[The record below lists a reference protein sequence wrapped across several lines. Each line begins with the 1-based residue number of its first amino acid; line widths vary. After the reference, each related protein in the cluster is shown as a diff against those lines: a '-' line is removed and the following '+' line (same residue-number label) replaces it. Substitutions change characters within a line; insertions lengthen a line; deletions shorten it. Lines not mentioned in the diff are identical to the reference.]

1 MKILVTGGAGFIG
14 SAVVRHIIENTSDS
28 VVNVDCLTYAGNL
41 ESLAPIDSNERY
53 VFEQVNICDRM
64 ELDRVFSV
72 HQPDAVMHLAA
83 ESHVDRSITGPTA
96 FIETNIVGTYTLLEA
111 TREYWNKL
119 DDKAKQAFR
128 FHHISTDEVYG
139 DLPHPDEV
147 ADGAEPSANKQ
158 LPLFLETTPYAPSS
172 PYSASKAS
180 SDHLVRAWLRTYGL
194 PTIVTNCSNNYGPY
208 HFPEK
213 LIPLVILNAIE
224 GKELPIYGKG
234 DQIRDWLFVE
244 DHARA
249 LYKVVTEGKVGE
261 TYNIGGHNEK
271 ANIEVVKTICSLLEE
286 LVPNKPQGVAQYL
299 DLITYV
305 KDRPGHDVR
314 YAIDASKIEREL
326 GWKPQETFESGI
338 RKTVEWYLKNQEW
351 WSRVLDGSY
360 SRERL
365 GIN

>member
-1 MKILVTGGAGFIG
+1 MSKTILVTGGAGFIG
-14 SAVVRHIIENTSDS
+14 SAVVRHIIESTQDS
-28 VVNVDCLTYAGNL
+28 VVNVDKLTYAGNL
-41 ESLAPIDSNERY
+41 ESLESVENNPRY
-53 VFEQVNICDRM
+53 AFEQVDICDAKA
-64 ELDRVFSV
+64 LARVFEH

-83 ESHVDRSITGPTA
+83 ESHVDRSIDGPAA

-111 TREYWNKL
+111 ARAYWNSLNDEK
-119 DDKAKQAFR
+119 KAAFR

-139 DLPHPDEV
+139 DLEGTD
-147 ADGAEPSANKQ
+147 D
-158 LPLFLETTPYAPSS
+158 LFTETTPYAPSS

-194 PTIVTNCSNNYGPY
+194 PTIVTNCSNNYGPF

-213 LIPLVILNAIE
+213 LIPLMILNALD
-224 GKELPIYGKG
+224 GKPLPVYGNG
-234 DQIRDWLFVE
+234 QQIRDWLFVE

-249 LYKVVTEGKVGE
+249 LYKVVTEGEVGE

-271 ANIEVVKTICSLLEE
+271 ANIDVVRTICRLLEE
-286 LVPNKPQGVAQYL
+286 LVPNKPEGVAKYE

-314 YAIDASKIEREL
+314 YAIDAAKIGREL

-338 RKTVEWYLKNQEW
+338 RKTVEWYLNNKKW

-360 SRERL
+360 NRERL
-365 GIN
+365 GN

>member
-1 MKILVTGGAGFIG
+1 MSKTILVTGGAGFIG
-14 SAVVRHIIENTSDS
+14 SAVVRHIIESTQDS
-28 VVNVDCLTYAGNL
+28 VVNVDKLTYAGNL
-41 ESLAPIDSNERY
+41 ESLESVENNPRY
-53 VFEQVNICDRM
+53 AFEQVDICDSKA
-64 ELDRVFSV
+64 LVRVFEH

-83 ESHVDRSITGPTA
+83 ESHVDRSIDGPAA

-111 TREYWNKL
+111 ARAYWNTL
-119 DDKAKQAFR
+119 NDERKAAFR

-139 DLPHPDEV
+139 DLEETD
-147 ADGAEPSANKQ
+147 D
-158 LPLFLETTPYAPSS
+158 LFTETTPYAPSS

-180 SDHLVRAWLRTYGL
+180 SDHLVRSWLRTYGL
-194 PTIVTNCSNNYGPY
+194 PTIVTNCSNNYGPF

-213 LIPLVILNAIE
+213 LIPLMILNALD
-224 GKELPIYGKG
+224 GKPLPVYGNG
-234 DQIRDWLFVE
+234 QQIRDWLFVE

-249 LYKVVTEGKVGE
+249 LYKVVTEGEVGE

-271 ANIEVVKTICSLLEE
+271 ANIDVVRTICSLLEE
-286 LVPNKPQGVAQYL
+286 LVPNKPEGVAKYE

-314 YAIDASKIEREL
+314 YAIDAAKIGREL

-338 RKTVEWYLKNQEW
+338 RKTVEWYLNNKKW

-360 SRERL
+360 NRERL
-365 GIN
+365 GN

>member
-1 MKILVTGGAGFIG
+1 MQKIVITGGAGFIG
-14 SAVVRHIIENTSDS
+14 SAVVRHIIENTQDS
-28 VVNVDCLTYAGNL
+28 VVNVDKLTYAGNL
-41 ESLAPIDSNERY
+41 ESLESVENNPRY
-53 VFEQVNICDRM
+53 AFEQVDICDAKA
-64 ELDRVFSV
+64 LARVFEH

-83 ESHVDRSITGPTA
+83 ESHVDRSIDGPAA

-111 TREYWNKL
+111 ARAYWNSL
-119 DDKAKQAFR
+119 NDERKAAFR

-139 DLPHPDEV
+139 DLEGTD
-147 ADGAEPSANKQ
+147 D
-158 LPLFLETTPYAPSS
+158 LFTETTPYAPSS

-194 PTIVTNCSNNYGPY
+194 PTIVTNCSNNYGPF

-213 LIPLVILNAIE
+213 LIPLMILNALD
-224 GKELPIYGKG
+224 GKPLPVYGNG
-234 DQIRDWLFVE
+234 QQIRDWLFVE

-271 ANIEVVKTICSLLEE
+271 ANIDVVRTICSLLEE
-286 LVPNKPQGVAQYL
+286 LVPNKPEGVAKYE

-314 YAIDASKIEREL
+314 YAIDAAKIGREL

-338 RKTVEWYLKNQEW
+338 RKTVEWYLNNKKW

-360 SRERL
+360 NRERL
-365 GIN
+365 GN

>member
-14 SAVVRHIIENTSDS
+14 SAVVRHIIANTQDS
-28 VVNVDCLTYAGNL
+28 VVNVDKLTYAGNL
-41 ESLAPIDSNERY
+41 ESLESVENNPRY
-53 VFEQVNICDRM
+53 AFEYVDICDGKALARVFEQ
-64 ELDRVFSV
+64 

-83 ESHVDRSITGPTA
+83 ESHVDRSIDGPAA

-111 TREYWNKL
+111 ARAYWNTLSDEK
-119 DDKAKQAFR
+119 KPAFR

-139 DLPHPDEV
+139 DLEGTD
-147 ADGAEPSANKQ
+147 D
-158 LPLFLETTPYAPSS
+158 LFTETTSYAPSS

-194 PTIVTNCSNNYGPY
+194 PTIVTNCSNNYGPF

-213 LIPLVILNAIE
+213 LIPLMILNALD
-224 GKELPIYGKG
+224 GKPLPVYGNG
-234 DQIRDWLFVE
+234 QQIRDWLFVE

-249 LYKVVTEGKVGE
+249 LYKVVTEGEVGE

-271 ANIEVVKTICSLLEE
+271 ANIDVVRTICALLEE
-286 LVPNKPQGVAQYL
+286 LVPNKPADVTKYE

-314 YAIDASKIEREL
+314 YAIDAAKIGREL

-338 RKTVEWYLKNQEW
+338 RKTVEWYLNNKKW

-360 SRERL
+360 NRERL
-365 GIN
+365 GSQ

>member
-1 MKILVTGGAGFIG
+1 MQKIVITGGAGFIG
-14 SAVVRHIIENTSDS
+14 SAVVRHIIENTQDS
-28 VVNVDCLTYAGNL
+28 VVNVDKLTYAGNL
-41 ESLAPIDSNERY
+41 ESLESVENNPRY
-53 VFEQVNICDRM
+53 AFEYVDICDGKALARVFEQ
-64 ELDRVFSV
+64 

-83 ESHVDRSITGPTA
+83 ESHVDRSIDGSAA
-96 FIETNIVGTYTLLEA
+96 FIETNIVGTYTLLETA
-111 TREYWNKL
+111 RTYWNGLSDEK
-119 DDKAKQAFR
+119 KAAFR

-139 DLPHPDEV
+139 DLEGTD
-147 ADGAEPSANKQ
+147 D
-158 LPLFLETTPYAPSS
+158 LFTETTPYAPSS

-194 PTIVTNCSNNYGPY
+194 PTIVTNCSNNYGPF

-213 LIPLVILNAIE
+213 LIPLVILNALD
-224 GKELPIYGKG
+224 GKPLPVYGNG
-234 DQIRDWLFVE
+234 QQIRDWLFVE

-249 LYKVVTEGKVGE
+249 LYKVVTEGEVGE

-271 ANIEVVKTICSLLEE
+271 ANIDVVCTICALLEE
-286 LVPNKPQGVAQYL
+286 LVPNKPAGVAKYE

-314 YAIDASKIEREL
+314 YAIDAAKIGREL

-338 RKTVEWYLKNQEW
+338 RKTVEWYLNNKKW

-360 SRERL
+360 NRERL
-365 GIN
+365 GRGVR

>member
-14 SAVVRHIIENTSDS
+14 SAVVRHIINDTQDS
-28 VVNVDCLTYAGNL
+28 VVNLDKLTYAGNL
-41 ESLAPIDSNERY
+41 ESLASVAYSDRY
-53 VFEQVNICDRM
+53 AFEQVDICDRA

-83 ESHVDRSITGPTA
+83 ESHVDRSIDGPAA
-96 FIETNIVGTYTLLEA
+96 FIETNIVGTYSLLEA
-111 TREYWNKL
+111 ARSYWNSL
-119 DDKAKQAFR
+119 PCERKAAFR

-139 DLPHPDEV
+139 DLEGTD
-147 ADGAEPSANKQ
+147 D
-158 LPLFLETTPYAPSS
+158 LFTEMTSYAPSS

-213 LIPLVILNAIE
+213 LIPLMILNALE
-224 GKELPIYGKG
+224 GKALPVYGDG
-234 DQIRDWLFVE
+234 MQIRDWLFVE

-249 LYKVVTEGKVGE
+249 LYKVVTEGVVGE

-299 DLITYV
+299 ELITYV

-365 GIN
+365 GTN

>member
-14 SAVVRHIIENTSDS
+14 SAVVRHIIQNTDDS
-28 VVNVDCLTYAGNL
+28 VVNVDKLTYAGNL
-41 ESLAPIDSNERY
+41 ESLLNVEKNERY
-53 VFEQVNICDRM
+53 SFEQVDICNRS
-64 ELDRVFSV
+64 ELDRVIAE

-83 ESHVDRSITGPTA
+83 ESHVDRSIDGPAA

-111 TREYWNKL
+111 ARSYWNTL
-119 DDKAKQAFR
+119 ESDKKAAFR

-139 DLPHPDEV
+139 DLEGTD
-147 ADGAEPSANKQ
+147 D
-158 LPLFLETTPYAPSS
+158 LFTEETPYSPSS

-213 LIPLVILNAIE
+213 LIPLMILNALD
-224 GKELPIYGKG
+224 GKALPVYGDG
-234 DQIRDWLFVE
+234 MQIRDWLFVE

-249 LYKVVTEGKVGE
+249 LYKVVTEGELGE

-286 LVPNKPQGVAQYL
+286 LAPNKPEGVVHYH

-314 YAIDASKIEREL
+314 YAIDAAKIEREL
-326 GWKPQETFESGI
+326 GWKPEETFESGI
-338 RKTVEWYLKNQEW
+338 RKTVQWYLNNKEW

-365 GIN
+365 GAGE

>member
-14 SAVVRHIIENTSDS
+14 SSVVRYIIEDTQDS
-28 VVNVDCLTYAGNL
+28 VVNVDKLTYAGNL
-41 ESLAPIDSNERY
+41 ESLESVENNPRY
-53 VFEQVNICDRM
+53 AFEQVDICDSKA
-64 ELDRVFSV
+64 LLRVFEH

-83 ESHVDRSITGPTA
+83 ESHVDRSIDGPAA

-111 TREYWNKL
+111 ARAYWNTL
-119 DDKAKQAFR
+119 NDERKAAFR

-139 DLPHPDEV
+139 DLEGTD
-147 ADGAEPSANKQ
+147 D
-158 LPLFLETTPYAPSS
+158 LFTETTPYAPSS

-194 PTIVTNCSNNYGPY
+194 PTIVTNCSNNYGPF

-213 LIPLVILNAIE
+213 LIPLMILNALD
-224 GKELPIYGKG
+224 GKPLPVYGNG
-234 DQIRDWLFVE
+234 QQIRDWLFVE

-249 LYKVVTEGKVGE
+249 LYKVVTEGEVGE

-271 ANIEVVKTICSLLEE
+271 ANIDVVHTICSLLEE
-286 LVPNKPQGVAQYL
+286 LVPNKPEGVAKYE

-314 YAIDASKIEREL
+314 YAIDAAKIGREL

-338 RKTVEWYLKNQEW
+338 RKTVEWYLNNKKW

-360 SRERL
+360 NRERL
-365 GIN
+365 GN